1 VTVTSTDAAG
11 NTATDTRS
19 LTVDRGTTVTIG
31 QGNGVGGI
39 EGGDN
44 TINAAEA
51 ADGIVITGT
60 AEAGSTVT
68 VNGVPAT
75 VAANGTYTATIP
87 APTADGPLAVTVTS
101 TDAAGNTATDTRS
114 LTVDRGTT
122 VTIGQGNGVGGIEG
136 GDNTIN
142 AAEAA
147 DGIVITGTA
156 EAGSTVTVNGVPAT
170 VAANGTYTATIPAP
184 TADGPLAVTVTST
197 DAAGNTATDTR
208 SLTVDRGTTV
218 TIGQG
223 NGVGGIEGGDN
234 TINAAEAADGIVIT
248 GTAEAG
254 STVTV
259 NGVPATV
266 AANGTY
272 TATIPAP
279 TADGPLT
286 VTVNSTDAAGNSAT
300 DTRTLTVDRGTQVA
314 ITGVE
319 GGDDT
324 INAAEAA
331 DGIVITGTAEA
342 GSTVTVNGVPA
353 TVAANGTYTAT
364 IPAPTAD
371 GPLTVTVNSTDA
383 AGNSATD
390 TRTLTVDRGTQ
401 VAITG
406 VEGGDDTINAAEAA
420 DGIVITGTAEAGS
433 TVTVNGV
440 PATVAANGTYTATI
454 PAPTADGPLT
464 VTVNSTDAAGNSATD
479 TRTLTVD
486 RGTQVAITGVEG
498 GDDTINAAEAAD
510 GIVITGTAEAGST
523 VTVNGVPATVAANG
537 TYTATIPAPTAD
549 GPLP

>member
-197 DAAGNTATDTR
+197 DA
-208 SLTVDRGTTV
+208 
-218 TIGQG
+218 
-223 NGVGGIEGGDN
+223 
-234 TINAAEAADGIVIT
+234 
-248 GTAEAG
+248 
-254 STVTV
+254 
-259 NGVPATV
+259 PATRPRIR
-266 AANGTY
+266 AASRW
-272 TATIPAP
+272 TAAP
-279 TADGPLT
+279 
-286 VTVNSTDAAGNSAT
+286 
-300 DTRTLTVDRGTQVA
+300 Q
-314 ITGVE
+314 
-319 GGDDT
+319 
-324 INAAEAA
+324 
-331 DGIVITGTAEA
+331 
-342 GSTVTVNGVPA
+342 
-353 TVAANGTYTAT
+353 
-364 IPAPTAD
+364 
-371 GPLTVTVNSTDA
+371 
-383 AGNSATD
+383 
-390 TRTLTVDRGTQ
+390 
-401 VAITG
+401 
-406 VEGGDDTINAAEAA
+406 
-420 DGIVITGTAEAGS
+420 
-433 TVTVNGV
+433 
-440 PATVAANGTYTATI
+440 
-454 PAPTADGPLT
+454 
-464 VTVNSTDAAGNSATD
+464 
-479 TRTLTVD
+479 
-486 RGTQVAITGVEG
+486 
-498 GDDTINAAEAAD
+498 
-510 GIVITGTAEAGST
+510 
-523 VTVNGVPATVAANG
+523 
-537 TYTATIPAPTAD
+537 
-549 GPLP
+549 